1 MVSSAGRVHA
11 VSGPARWL
19 AAWFHDPPRLMR
31 RLAKRS
37 DFGIIIGSIL
47 LFALFSVWDPQQWF
61 NWGTVSNICRYM
73 AILGLLAIGQT
84 FVILVREI
92 DLSVGSVYGIV
103 GISFLGME
111 SAGVTV
117 PLSFLWAILVALL
130 IGFVNGV
137 LVTQGKVSSMIVTL
151 GGLFFYRGMVYVT
164 THGSVT
170 GTPKE
175 AREDWFSQFFGGHWF
190 LLENGF
196 LLLLLLASIG
206 GTILYH
212 TRFGNHLLAL
222 GGDPASAESQGVP
235 VNRVRILAFC
245 LCSLFAGLS
254 AIVTLAIDPETGVS
268 LGTGMELESIAAVVI
283 GGTLLIGGR
292 GTILGTVL
300 GVFFLTSVR
309 SEMIALGAPPS
320 WYISFV
326 GIALLV
332 VVTVN
337 TQVARRLRSGG

>member
-1 MVSSAGRVHA
+1 
-11 VSGPARWL
+11 
-19 AAWFHDPPRLMR
+19 MR

-37 DFGIIIGSIL
+37 DIGIIIGSIL
-47 LFALFSVWDPQQWF
+47 LFVLFSVWNPQQWF
-61 NWGTVSNICRYM
+61 NWGTVTNICRYM

-103 GISFLGME
+103 GITFLGTE
-111 SAGVTV
+111 NAGVSV
-117 PLSFLWAILVALL
+117 PLSFLCAMLVALL
-130 IGFVNGV
+130 IGLLNG
-137 LVTQGKVSSMIVTL
+137 LLITAGKVSSMIVTL
-151 GGLFFYRGMVYVT
+151 GGLFFYRGMIYVM

-170 GTPKE
+170 GTPRE
-175 AREDWFSQFFGGHWF
+175 ARENWLAQFFGGHWF
-190 LLENGF
+190 QLENGF
-196 LLLLLLASIG
+196 LLLLFLAFTCG
-206 GTILYH
+206 AVLYH

-222 GGDPASAESQGVP
+222 GGDPASAESQGIP
-235 VNRVRILAFC
+235 VDRVRMLAFC

-254 AIVTLAIDPETGVS
+254 AIVTLAIDPETSVS

-283 GGTLLIGGR
+283 GGTLLTGGR

-309 SEMIALGAPPS
+309 SEIIALGAPPS

-332 VVTVN
+332 IVTIN
-337 TQVARRLRSGG
+337 TLLAKRLRSTG